1 MRALSGLWIDGLR
14 NIPCPCCASACTF
27 ASISMHS
34 LILDYWIELITI
46 IAIKFYRQPLILYA
60 PGEKEKKIKNKNKNK
75 KEECHSTIV
84 NRTYTPKWV

>member
-60 PGEKEKKIKNKNKNK
+60 PGEKKKN
-75 KEECHSTIV
+75 CHSTIV